1 MVKLFSRLQEK
12 RMQLS
17 TPFRFDL
24 RRYLI
29 TGITVTLAISAAQL
43 LRPWVGPTVPPIVL
57 APWIMIGAWYGGL
70 GVGLL
75 STALNS
81 ILAAYFLLPPI
92 HSFRIAEPDDRLH
105 LATFALVGV
114 LISYLCESRRR
125 TAIRLEAAVLD
136 AQRLRTDVR
145 DYARRLSEADGNL
158 KYTLNVLLE
167 NLQRPAAELEALA
180 QGLKSYSSVAT
191 RSTRTEPIDA
201 QPLVLNVIDEFD
213 ERLPGTA
220 HIVCDVPPVTVEG
233 DKCQLRQ
240 LLQQLID
247 NAIKFRSGEQLRIR
261 VSAEDRTDRIIFSVA
276 DNGIGIIPA
285 HWEQAFALGR
295 RLHGDEYAGAGV
307 GLAMARRIVENHGGR
322 IWLVSES
329 GQGTTVRF
337 TIPRRAV

>member
-1 MVKLFSRLQEK
+1 MELSASFRL
-12 RMQLS
+12 
-17 TPFRFDL
+17 DL
-24 RRYLI
+24 RRYSI
-29 TGITVTLAISAAQL
+29 VGVTVIIAISAAQL
-43 LRPWVGPTVPPIVL
+43 LRPWVGQSVPPIVL
-57 APWIMIGAWYGGL
+57 APWILIGAWYGGL
-70 GVGLL
+70 GAGLL

-81 ILAAYFLLPPI
+81 IGAAYFLLPPV

-105 LATFALVGV
+105 LATLALVGV

-125 TAIRLEAAVLD
+125 TAIRLETAVVD
-136 AQRLRTDVR
+136 AQRLRADVR
-145 DYARRLSEADGNL
+145 DYARRLAESDGNL
-158 KYTLNVLLE
+158 TYTLNALLE
-167 NLQRPAAELEALA
+167 RPAAELEAFA
-180 QGLKSYSSVAT
+180 QGLKNYSSVAT
-191 RSTRTEPIDA
+191 GPARTEPIDA
-201 QPLVLNVIDEFD
+201 QCLALKVIEEFD

-220 HIVCDVPPVTVEG
+220 RIICDVPPVTLRG
-233 DKCQLRQ
+233 HASQLRQ

-276 DNGIGIIPA
+276 DNGIGLIPA

-307 GLAMARRIVENHGGR
+307 GLAIAKRIVENHGGR